1 MWKRGEVFWQWADPS
16 LHHRAHDETLENG
29 VSIDVQVRLS
39 PTGGTQL
46 FIGVYAEHGQRLL
59 EEAFMKRPGESM
71 TTAMLWGVS
80 KARKVAE
87 GFTATTAPLQFSK
100 ANCEAQRLGTN
111 EGSS

>member
-1 MWKRGEVFWQWADPS
+1 MWKRGEVFWQWADPA
-16 LHHRAHDETLENG
+16 LHHRTHDETLENG

-39 PTGGTQL
+39 TTGATQL

-59 EEAFMKRPGESM
+59 EEAFMKRPGETM

-80 KARKVAE
+80 RGRKVAE
-87 GFTATTAPLQFSK
+87 SSATSEPRHFSK